1 MVAAHYG
8 KTKLGPDWDQVK
20 HMDVNRDG
28 KIDIQDLA
36 AVARFM
42 LK

>member
-1 MVAAHYG
+1 
-8 KTKLGPDWDQVK
+8 
-20 HMDVNRDG
+20 MDVNRDG